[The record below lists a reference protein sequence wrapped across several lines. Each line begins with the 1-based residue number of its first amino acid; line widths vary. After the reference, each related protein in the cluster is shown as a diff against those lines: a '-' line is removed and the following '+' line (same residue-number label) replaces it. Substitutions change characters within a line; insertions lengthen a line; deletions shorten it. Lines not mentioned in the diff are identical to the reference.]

1 MHLQFADLP
10 VDDLDRAKTFYVDKL
25 GWSVIA
31 DVPLGESGWRWVELG
46 LPGGQSHLH
55 FVHRANGGP
64 HPTEPVL
71 ALVDA
76 ELDAV
81 ITRLRGAGVE
91 IVSGPEPAPWDPSK
105 RSAAFR
111 DSEHNIIAISNA

>member
-10 VDDLDRAKTFYVDKL
+10 VDDLDRAKAFYVDTL
-25 GWSVIA
+25 GWGEVA
-31 DVPLGESGWRWVELG
+31 DVPLGDGGWRWVELS

-55 FVHRANGGP
+55 FVRRGNGGP

-76 ELDAV
+76 ELEAV
-81 ITRLRGAGVE
+81 VDRLRGAGVE
-91 IVSGPEPAPWDPSK
+91 IVSGPEAAPWDPSR

-111 DSEHNIIAISNA
+111 DSERNIIAISNS